1 MGFPRPDGAPD
12 PHLEAAM
19 FPITL
24 LLIPALVAQAPV
36 PPGPEMVEAT
46 RGVFILKGAPTA
58 ATFADLKPR
67 HITQVIDVRR
77 EGDSLPD
84 QEVENRTLTELG
96 VAYTRYAIT
105 RTPPAGDLDFLR
117 EILRGIPKGERI
129 LIHCTDGNRAGAALC
144 PWLVLD
150 RGMKTDEALR
160 TCRQG
165 GMVFP
170 ETEAAVRKYLAA
182 HGKS

>member
-1 MGFPRPDGAPD
+1 MLQFS
-12 PHLEAAM
+12 
-19 FPITL
+19 L
-24 LLIPALVAQAPV
+24 LLVPALVAQVLVAPA
-36 PPGPEMVEAT
+36 PDMVEVS
-46 RGVFILKGAPTA
+46 RGVFVLKGAPTA
-58 ATFADLKPR
+58 ATFADLKHL

-84 QEVENRTLTELG
+84 SEVENRTLQELG

-105 RTPPAGDLDFLR
+105 RTPPAADLDFLR
-117 EILRGIPKGERI
+117 EILQGIPRGERI

-150 RGMKTDEALR
+150 RGMKLDEALNN
-160 TCRQG
+160 CRQG

>member
-1 MGFPRPDGAPD
+1 MLQFS
-12 PHLEAAM
+12 
-19 FPITL
+19 L
-24 LLIPALVAQAPV
+24 LLVPALVGHVLVAPA
-36 PPGPEMVEAT
+36 PDMVEVS

-58 ATFADLKPR
+58 ETFASLKR
-67 HITQVIDVRR
+67 LRITQVIDVRR
-77 EGDSLPD
+77 DGDSLPEPEAEGAAL
-84 QEVENRTLTELG
+84 QQLG

-117 EILRGIPKGERI
+117 DILKAVPHGDRI

-150 RGMKTDEALR
+150 RGMKVEDALQA
-160 TCRQG
+160 CRQG
-165 GMVFP
+165 GMVRP
-170 ETEAAVRKYLAA
+170 ETEATVRSYLAA

>member
-1 MGFPRPDGAPD
+1 MLPSIF
-12 PHLEAAM
+12 
-19 FPITL
+19 

-36 PPGPEMVEAT
+36 SPGPEMVEVI
-46 RGVFILKGAPTA
+46 RGVYILKGAPTA
-58 ATFADLKPR
+58 ATYPELKAR

-84 QEVENRTLTELG
+84 PEAEGKILQELG
-96 VAYTRYAIT
+96 VSYTRYAIS
-105 RTPPAGDLDFLR
+105 RTPPAADLDFLR
-117 EILRGIPKGERI
+117 ELFRGVPRGEWI

-150 RGMKTDEALR
+150 RGMKLEEALLN
-160 TCRQG
+160 CRKG